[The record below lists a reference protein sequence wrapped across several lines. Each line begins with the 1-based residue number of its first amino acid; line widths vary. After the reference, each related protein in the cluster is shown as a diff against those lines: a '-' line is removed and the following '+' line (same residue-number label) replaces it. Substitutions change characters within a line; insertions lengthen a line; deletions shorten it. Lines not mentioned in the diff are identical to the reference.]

1 MCSILVSYSIL
12 LLTGLPLSDGTRKS
26 LMQRAIRIAADA
38 AGTGMERVGF
48 PILSYPLNRRAG
60 STTPLAS
67 PFSTYFSTTA
77 QDPATFLVQKE
88 AVQTKATS
96 NKLRGPAFE

>member
-1 MCSILVSYSIL
+1 MVNRRL
-12 LLTGLPLSDGTRKS
+12 DAAD
-26 LMQRAIRIAADA
+26 RAALRAGNVYVWEERSPTADA